1 VLAEFKPANGSAF
14 VPEKTKKNSR
24 KKRPAVAAAKAKTAS
39 HPEPKGPLPIVSRII
54 QKHAFK
60 SNTSSPL
67 SSLP

>member
-1 VLAEFKPANGSAF
+1 VLAEHNPGNGSAPIF
-14 VPEKTKKNSR
+14 EKTKKNSR

-39 HPEPKGPLPIVSRII
+39 QPEPKGPLPIVSHIT
-54 QKHAFK
+54 QKHSSK